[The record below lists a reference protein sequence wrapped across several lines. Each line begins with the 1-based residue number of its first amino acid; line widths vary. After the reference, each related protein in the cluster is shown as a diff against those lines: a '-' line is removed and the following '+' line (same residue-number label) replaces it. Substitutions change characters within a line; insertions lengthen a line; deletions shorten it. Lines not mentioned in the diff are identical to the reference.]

1 MKEKQLNFKRV
12 IIVAGSFIAFAIG
25 SGFSTGQEILQFFS
39 AFGTFVFI
47 QTILFFVGNLY
58 VNYNFLE
65 AGRIGKF
72 EKASQVF
79 NYFCGK
85 YVGAFFDWFAVVFTY
100 MSFFVMV
107 SGAGATLNQHFG
119 IPTTVGAIIIAAMA
133 GVTVMF
139 GLNKLVD
146 IIGRLGPVIIGLC
159 IIGGIIGIVTGPTSL
174 AEVNELLPT
183 LNVPAAG
190 SSWYT
195 ALIAYLGFGM
205 MWFAPFFAEIG
216 KNEENPRD
224 AQVGAVVGVGV
235 LSITVLLI
243 AIALLRNIEM
253 VAESQIPLMTI
264 LQNLNPVVSSIFS
277 IVIFLG
283 IYTTACPLL
292 WTPCNRLAKEG
303 SKTYKIL
310 SLVLAGVGCI
320 IGLLVPYAKVVNII
334 YGINGKIGFV
344 LVAFIIYKNITTIV
358 NRKKGIT
365 E

>member
-119 IPTTVGAIIIAAMA
+119 IPTTVGAIIIAALA

-139 GLNKLVD
+139 IL
-146 IIGRLGPVIIGLC
+146 I
-159 IIGGIIGIVTGPTSL
+159 SL
-174 AEVNELLPT
+174 LTLL
-183 LNVPAAG
+183 A
-190 SSWYT
+190 
-195 ALIAYLGFGM
+195 
-205 MWFAPFFAEIG
+205 
-216 KNEENPRD
+216 D
-224 AQVGAVVGVGV
+224 
-235 LSITVLLI
+235 
-243 AIALLRNIEM
+243 
-253 VAESQIPLMTI
+253 
-264 LQNLNPVVSSIFS
+264 
-277 IVIFLG
+277 
-283 IYTTACPLL
+283 
-292 WTPCNRLAKEG
+292 
-303 SKTYKIL
+303 
-310 SLVLAGVGCI
+310 LVL
-320 IGLLVPYAKVVNII
+320 
-334 YGINGKIGFV
+334 
-344 LVAFIIYKNITTIV
+344 
-358 NRKKGIT
+358 
-365 E
+365 